1 MPASRF
7 VVSVFASTDAEI
19 FWPAAAKPRLMPDA
33 SMDESFFPRS
43 GASNLLIDALDLA
56 PACAALSAASAAR
69 CAALSK
75 ADVSTFTEDSL
86 CMA

>member
-33 SMDESFFPRS
+33 SMDDSFLPRS
-43 GASNLLIDALDLA
+43 GASNLPMHWRRPGGLRRGLG
-56 PACAALSAASAAR
+56 R
-69 CAALSK
+69 
-75 ADVSTFTEDSL
+75 SL
-86 CMA
+86 RRLVEGRRVHFHGG